1 MEIKIYKELPDDA
14 KQIREEVFVKEQGF
28 TEEYDEIDKIA
39 AHIVLYDD
47 VAIGTCRIY
56 KKEPHKFMFGRLA
69 VRKNLRK
76 GGCGSRLVGA
86 AESYAKENG
95 GESIVLHSQLHA
107 QGFYEKQ
114 GFTAFGEIE
123 YEQDCPHIWME
134 KNI

>member
-56 KKEPHKFMFGRLA
+56 EKEPHKFMFGRLA

-95 GESIVLHSQLHA
+95 GRK
-107 QGFYEKQ
+107 YNP
-114 GFTAFGEIE
+114 AFPASCTGIL
-123 YEQDCPHIWME
+123 
-134 KNI
+134 